1 MFQKDFIYTG
11 VLFPTMTFGIHGKKK
26 LYRCR
31 PSVSELNDI
40 YIPYKIDGQVPIY
53 VLFRYKEMDANG
65 KHIGTMTEKIG
76 LVNHEESFY
85 KYLLHCSGLVPLSFP
100 KTLSIPKNK
109 IENLSSR
116 KLWNIFT
123 IDPESTRD
131 YDDAFSIREVSPN
144 CFHLSIYIANVP
156 LFLEENKLWNLLQD
170 RVSTVYLPE
179 TNISLLPKILSE
191 DECSLHAGKERMV
204 FCMDVM
210 IAHDKID
217 TIRFDK
223 CLIVVNNNFA
233 YEEKKLLKHKDYR
246 LLHAVTKKVFESPSI
261 DSHSVVS
268 KWMIFMN
275 HHCAKKLEKGI
286 LRCSEK
292 IMNVNP
298 LFEYK
303 GKYISTEEKDK
314 EHVPLHLDIYT
325 HITSPIRRIVDI
337 FNMMYLQHELG
348 IFHFSEKTLEACNAW
363 LLRLDY
369 INETMNKIRKVQ
381 QQCKWIHLLKTTPN
395 LQEEGFILEKVE
407 LDEEMRWKYLVYFPT
422 SNMVK
427 NIYTIDHTK
436 HLNTKIKCN
445 FYYFPKEIS
454 FQRKVRVEFGCSS

>member
-11 VLFPTMTFGIHGKKK
+11 VLFPTMTFGTHGKKK

-31 PSVSELNDI
+31 PFPSDLDDI
-40 YIPYKIDGQVPIY
+40 YIPYKIDGQLPIY
-53 VLFRYKEMDANG
+53 ILFRYIEMDGNG
-65 KHIGTMTEKIG
+65 KHIGTMTDRIG
-76 LVNHEESFY
+76 FVNHEESFY
-85 KYLLHCSGLVPLSFP
+85 KYLLHCSGLVPLSFS
-100 KTLSIPKNK
+100 KEFSIIKNK

-116 KLWNIFT
+116 KCWNIFT
-123 IDPESTRD
+123 IDPETTRD
-131 YDDAFSIREVSPN
+131 YDDAFSIRELSPN
-144 CFHLSIYIANVP
+144 CFHLGIYIANVP
-156 LFLEENKLWNLLQD
+156 LFLEKNKLWNLLQD
-170 RVSTVYLPE
+170 RISTIYLPD
-179 TNISLLPKILSE
+179 TNIPLLPRILSE
-191 DECSLHAGKERMV
+191 GDCSLHAGKERMV

-210 IAHDKID
+210 IVNDKID

-223 CLIVVNNNFA
+223 CSIIVKNNFA

-246 LLHAVTKKVFESPSI
+246 LLHAITKKVFDSPNI
-261 DSHSVVS
+261 DSHSLVS

-275 HHCAKKLEKGI
+275 HQCAKKLEKGI

-292 IMNVNP
+292 IVNINP

-303 GKYISTEEKDK
+303 GKYISTKETEK

-348 IFHFSEKTLEACNAW
+348 IYHFSEETVEACNAW

-381 QQCKWIHLLKTTPN
+381 QQCHWIHLLKTTPN
-395 LQEEGFILEKVE
+395 LQEEGIILEKVE
-407 LDEEMRWKYLVYFPT
+407 LEEEMQWKYLVYFP
-422 SNMVK
+422 SLNMVK
-427 NIYTIDHTK
+427 NIYTID
-436 HLNTKIKCN
+436 NTKQVRQERKCN

-454 FQRKVRVEFGCSS
+454 FQRKVRVEFDG

>member
-31 PSVSELNDI
+31 PFPSDLDDI
-40 YIPYKIDGQVPIY
+40 YIPYKIEGQLPIY
-53 VLFRYKEMDANG
+53 VLFRYKEMDENG
-65 KHIGTMTEKIG
+65 KHIGIMTDKIG
-76 LVNHEESFY
+76 FVHHEKNFY
-85 KYLLHCSGLVPLSFP
+85 KYLLHCNGLVPSSFP
-100 KTLSIPKNK
+100 KTLSISEMKVD
-109 IENLSSR
+109 NLPSR
-116 KLWNIFT
+116 KCWNIFT
-123 IDPESTRD
+123 IDPETTRD
-131 YDDAFSIREVSPN
+131 YDDACSVRELSPN
-144 CFHLSIYIANVP
+144 CFHVSIYIANVP
-156 LFLEENKLWNLLQD
+156 LFLEKNTLWNLLQD
-170 RVSTVYLPE
+170 RVSTIYLPE
-179 TNISLLPKILSE
+179 TNIPLLPKAISE

-204 FCMDVM
+204 FCMDV
-210 IAHDKID
+210 IILNDKID
-217 TIRFDK
+217 TIHFDK
-223 CLIVVNNNFA
+223 CSIIVKNNFA

-246 LLHAVTKKVFESPSI
+246 MLHAITKKVFESPNI

-275 HHCAKKLEKGI
+275 HQCAKKLEKGI

-292 IMNVNP
+292 ITNVNP

-337 FNMMYLQHELG
+337 FNMMYLQHDLG
-348 IFHFSEKTLEACNAW
+348 IYHFSEETVEACNAW
-363 LLRLDY
+363 LLRLDS

-381 QQCKWIHLLKTTPN
+381 QQCHWIHVLKTTPN
-395 LQEEGFILEKVE
+395 LQEEGIILEKVE
-407 LDEEMRWKYLVYFPT
+407 LEEAMQWKYLVYFP
-422 SNMVK
+422 SLNMVK

-436 HLNTKIKCN
+436 QVGQEKKCN
-445 FYYFPKEIS
+445 FYYFPREIS
-454 FQRKVRVEFGCSS
+454 FQRKVRVEFDG